1 MSDFETETALEL
13 LRATL
18 SGAIINAVKM
28 SPGSADVIVDAS
40 QEATQHLEAYVELK
54 VGALTEGILASVRS
68 EVTRILKEHLTAAM
82 DADHAQSASVEVSD
96 GSSTDALSTADLRDR
111 VEFIRDFDDD
121 AILDAFITRMVVG
134 SYEDAVLQRLQNF
147 ISAVLSE

>member
-18 SGAIINAVKM
+18 SGAIINAVKL
-28 SPGSADVIVDAS
+28 SPGSADMIVDAS

-68 EVTRILKEHLTAAM
+68 EVTRILKEHMTQPAA
-82 DADHAQSASVEVSD
+82 AAEPSD
-96 GSSTDALSTADLRDR
+96 GLSTAELRDR
-111 VEFIRDFDDD
+111 VEFIRAFDDD